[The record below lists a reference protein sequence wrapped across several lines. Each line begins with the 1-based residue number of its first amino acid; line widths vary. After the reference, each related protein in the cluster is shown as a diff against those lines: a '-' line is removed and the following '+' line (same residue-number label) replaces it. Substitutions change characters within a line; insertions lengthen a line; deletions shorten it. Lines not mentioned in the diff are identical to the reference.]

1 MAMKELTREHVA
13 LAEEYCMHFHEGQF
27 RKGRNLPYSDHPKAV
42 AQILKKYGYDD
53 PLTQIIALLHD
64 TVEDSEL
71 KMNQIHEVFG
81 YEVSNGVYILSKNK
95 GKMRD
100 GKRLSH
106 DDYIQ
111 RLYWARNKI
120 KRVKI
125 ADMIDNTRDLQS
137 LSEQGIERKIEN
149 AKCFY
154 IPLGEEIAPF
164 MVKELCSNID
174 NYQKKRKM
182 IIS

>member
-1 MAMKELTREHVA
+1 MAMKELTSEHVA
-13 LAEEYCMHFHEGQF
+13 LAEQYCMRFHEGQF
-27 RKGRNLPYSDHPKAV
+27 RKAGNLPYSDHPKAV
-42 AQILKKYGYDD
+42 AQILKKYGYND

-64 TVEDSEL
+64 AVEDSEL
-71 KMNQIHEVFG
+71 KMDQIQEVFG
-81 YEVSNGVYILSKNK
+81 YEVSNGVYILSRNK

-106 DDYIQ
+106 DDYLQ
-111 RLYWARNKI
+111 RLFWARNKI

-125 ADMIDNTRDLQS
+125 ADMIDNTRDLQTLPQ
-137 LSEQGIERKIEN
+137 LSIERIIDN

-154 IPLGEEIAPF
+154 IPLGREIAPI
-164 MVKELCSNID
+164 MVNELCSNLE